1 LVADPSSAAPV
12 VTRGRTVAT
21 PPITREHQKSLEES
35 KREFLS
41 EMFRVNQVDKDK
53 LTKEL
58 DYAKNLSQTYAGE
71 ADLQDRRMEEL

>member
-1 LVADPSSAAPV
+1 
-12 VTRGRTVAT
+12 
-21 PPITREHQKSLEES
+21 
-35 KREFLS
+35 
-41 EMFRVNQVDKDK
+41 MFRVNQVDKDK